1 MNPKEQIIFVLDD
14 DASMRSSLERL
25 LDSVGLRSKLFSSAR
40 EFLNS
45 DLPDIPSCLVTDV
58 RMPGMSGTDLQEELK
73 VAGKE
78 IPIIFIT
85 AYGEVSMSVRV
96 MKSGAIDFLEKPFRE
111 HELLG
116 AINNALEQDR
126 RNREKRSE
134 LNEIVLRLN
143 TLTPREREVLEFVI
157 SGMLNKQIAYHLGIV
172 ERTIKLHRA
181 RIMQKMK
188 VDSLPELVRIAEKA
202 GIQPSTPSS

>member
-134 LNEIVLRLN
+134 LNEIVRRLN